1 MITAL
6 LIFILLLSVY
16 SLFSSDLLYGAI
28 ALSAT
33 SAAAALVF
41 FMCHAPDMAITE
53 AAVGA
58 GLSTIIY
65 VWAIRVTER
74 SDRR

>member
-1 MITAL
+1 MIPV
-6 LIFILLLSVY
+6 LLLFTLVLSLY
-16 SLFSSDLLYGAI
+16 ALFSSDLLYGAI
-28 ALSAT
+28 ALSAV
-33 SAAAALVF
+33 SAAAALIF
-41 FMCHAPDMAITE
+41 YICHAPDMAITE

-58 GLSTIIY
+58 GLSTIVY